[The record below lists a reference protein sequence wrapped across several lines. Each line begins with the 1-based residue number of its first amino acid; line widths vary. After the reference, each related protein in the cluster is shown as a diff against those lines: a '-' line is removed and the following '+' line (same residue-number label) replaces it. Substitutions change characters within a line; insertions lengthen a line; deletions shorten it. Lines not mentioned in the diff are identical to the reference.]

1 MYARALPHSDSVTFR
16 LITPWVSRQLSRLLD
31 LQVLDGEHNLTS
43 LQRPGDKAGHEFPGP
58 LPDLAAVAHDQGCH
72 PTEVVT
78 MQPSLKSQIIA
89 LV

>member
-1 MYARALPHSDSVTFR
+1 MSSVSSRPRDQQDGAADTPTKNGLDS
-16 LITPWVSRQLSRLLD
+16 
-31 LQVLDGEHNLTS
+31 S

-78 MQPSLKSQIIA
+78 MQPFLKSQIIA